1 MVLRHSFVAQF
12 AHADVS
18 PIVRVIWLNI
28 ALSGVSGNGNPARRD
43 AAARRGWNAC
53 LPRSFNPPI
62 RTAVSPSHSATC
74 PRRSPKAIRETMRSR
89 AEDALESALAM
100 YVAAKEPLPTSSEAE
115 ADEVM
120 VPLSA
125 LGMAKTALYE
135 ARRRPCR
142 ARAPA
147 TLAPSA
153 SQSRA
158 RPAPPFT
165 DGTLGSRARCTR
177 PAADHRVCA
186 GPIKLSLNN
195 GLVR

>member
-74 PRRSPKAIRETMRSR
+74 PRRSPKAIRETMRCCGRRTRSNRRSPCMLPPRSRCRHRRRRRQTRSWCLFRPWGWRKPHCTKQGAGR
-89 AEDALESALAM
+89 AELAHRLRWRLPQVNRVLDLRHPSRMEHLEAALAALGLRLIIEC
-100 YVAAKEPLPTSSEAE
+100 VAAPSS
-115 ADEVM
+115 
-120 VPLSA
+120 
-125 LGMAKTALYE
+125 
-135 ARRRPCR
+135 
-142 ARAPA
+142 
-147 TLAPSA
+147 
-153 SQSRA
+153 SR
-158 RPAPPFT
+158 
-165 DGTLGSRARCTR
+165 
-177 PAADHRVCA
+177 
-186 GPIKLSLNN
+186 
-195 GLVR
+195 